1 MWDDGE
7 EDDVDWES
15 LVAKSIAAYQSMQPD
30 EAMEREEQEAATRR
44 LMWYL
49 ERSEDRATQLIR
61 RRYIEGASYE
71 QMAAEE
77 HATCSNMRTRI
88 SRATRAVRQTL
99 IDVYEGKSPQ
109 NLCRSSQNHGHTWR
123 RFCRCKRGNVQ
134 VSNLSMLPRLIVTW
148 RKTLASGEVGPI
160 GLASEIRFIN
170 E

>member
-1 MWDDGE
+1 MAAKMWDDGE

-15 LVAKSIAAYQSMQPD
+15 LVAKSIAAYRSMQPD
-30 EAMEREEQEAATRR
+30 EAMEQEEQEAATRR

-77 HATCSNMRTRI
+77 HATCSNMCTRI
-88 SRATRAVRQTL
+88 SRAIRAVRQTL

-109 NLCRSSQNHGHTWR
+109 NLCRSSQNHGHAWR
-123 RFCRCKRGNVQ
+123 RFCRRNNGGMCKFPTFQCSAPYCYMAENACQWRGW
-134 VSNLSMLPRLIVTW
+134 PDRF
-148 RKTLASGEVGPI
+148 
-160 GLASEIRFIN
+160 GL
-170 E
+170 